1 MPLGSIKRSQ
11 CKMNVVV
18 TRSSQDLRAGSRM
31 LSSPGLCLIDGA
43 LKDILG
49 HIILC
54 LKTQQQQKCQPS
66 YISLYAAIL
75 GHVCI
80 HIDVYV
86 FVSFERGPYFV
97 ALAVLDLTR

>member
-1 MPLGSIKRSQ
+1 
-11 CKMNVVV
+11 
-18 TRSSQDLRAGSRM
+18 M

-97 ALAVLDLTR
+97 ALAVLDLTM